1 MRVTDPI
8 ADMLTRIRNGL
19 LARKT
24 VVRVPASKVKM
35 AIANLLQDEGYIEE
49 VDLVKNDHQGQLL
62 LTLKYW
68 KDQQPVIAG
77 IRRVSTPGRRTYVK
91 ATDIPKVLDG
101 LGICVLTTSK
111 GVMTGQSAAK
121 SNVGGEVVCEVW

>member
-24 VVRVPASKVKM
+24 TVRVPASALKR
-35 AIANLLQDEGYIEE
+35 AIADLLMNEGYL
-49 VDLVKNDHQGQLL
+49 VDVDYVSDDRQGQLL

-68 KDQQPVIAG
+68 KDRQPVIAG
-77 IRRVSTPGRRTYVK
+77 IRKVSRPGRRKYVK
-91 ATDIPKVLDG
+91 ATEIPKILDG
-101 LGICVLTTSK
+101 LGICIMTTSQ
-111 GVMTGQSAAK
+111 GVMTGHSAVK
-121 SNVGGEVVCEVW
+121 SNVGGEVLCEVW